1 MLYYYF
7 LKKIYSAAPVDN
19 SLETFFF
26 FLINIFN
33 VKEDLMPHIFV
44 LSFEK
49 VSPRSSLKA
58 FVQWHISLST
68 HS

>member
-26 FLINIFN
+26 LINIFY